1 MAKVKR
7 NIIALKCEVCAGKNY
22 TMYKTKNV
30 KEKIVKSKF
39 CANCK
44 KHTDHKETKAN

>member
-7 NIIALKCEVCAGKNY
+7 NIIALKCTVCGMKNY

-30 KEKIVKSKF
+30 TEKIVKSKH
-39 CANCK
+39 CSSCK
-44 KHTDHKETKAN
+44 KHTEHKETKAN